1 MIDELKFCSLFQDD
15 ITDTPLA
22 VLFLQLETV
31 ANTYLDIRRKAR
43 RAKRQKTCDNE
54 PSAPVLEN
62 FDLNVLLENDTNNLE
77 VAPSITNEDLIKLL
91 KENIREFVN
100 TDNHSDDEEV
110 DGFTSNL
117 CLTKAVIDAFSEPNV
132 IELVKE
138 NLFARLNS

>member
-1 MIDELKFCSLFQDD
+1 MFQDD
-15 ITDTPLA
+15 ISDTPLT

-31 ANTYLDIRRKAR
+31 ANMYLDSRRKAR
-43 RAKRQKTCDNE
+43 RAKRQKTSENN
-54 PSAPVLEN
+54 PPAPTFED
-62 FDLNVLLENDTNNLE
+62 FDLTALLENDVNNLE

-100 TDNHSDDEEV
+100 TDNLSDDDDV
-110 DGFTSNL
+110 DGLTSNL

-132 IELVKE
+132 IELVKQ